1 MTEPTPAELSRRFD
15 EMRQEIRDN
24 FRDIKKDLAEVPSL
38 QAITALFEVRDTRIA
53 AQDKRID
60 ELTRA
65 LATEVSNRQ
74 AADREEEKERE
85 KALAILQEK
94 IDAGRKWL
102 VGTIISAAGILIGI
116 ATFLYN
122 LGGAPT

>member
-53 AQDKRID
+53 AQDRRID
-60 ELTRA
+60 ELTKA
-65 LATEVSNRQ
+65 LGTEVSNRQ

-85 KALAILQEK
+85 KSLAVLQEK

-102 VGTIISAAGILIGI
+102 VGTIITATGTFVGIL
-116 ATFLYN
+116 AFLYN
-122 LGGAPT
+122 IGGAPT